1 MYLSGLDELDR
12 KILDLLTQNAR
23 YSYSE
28 LGERLGLSRVAIKNR
43 MDALEQR
50 GVIEGYTVIV
60 NPQRANGAISCYYE
74 IEARPDALEQ
84 RGVIEGYTVIV
95 NPQRANGA
103 ISCYYEIEAR
113 PDALAEVVRLLDAC
127 PTVTQIY
134 RMTGECRLHVHAVAA
149 SQDELEQLTTQVLD
163 RLPGVLSLRTNVILK
178 RIKDIKGLRL

>member
-60 NPQRANGAISCYYE
+60 NPQRTGGAISCYYE
-74 IEARPDALEQ
+74 IE
-84 RGVIEGYTVIV
+84 V
-95 NPQRANGA
+95 
-103 ISCYYEIEAR
+103 R
-113 PDALAEVVRLLDAC
+113 PDALAEVIRILNDC

-134 RMTGECRLHVHAVAA
+134 RVTGECRLHAHAVAA
-149 SQDELEQLTTQVLD
+149 GQDELERLMTQVLD
-163 RLPGVLSLRTNVILK
+163 RLPGILSLRTNVILS
-178 RIKDIKGLRL
+178 RIKDVKGLRL

>member
-74 IEARPDALEQ
+74 IEARPDAL
-84 RGVIEGYTVIV
+84 
-95 NPQRANGA
+95 
-103 ISCYYEIEAR
+103 
-113 PDALAEVVRLLDAC
+113 AEVVRRLGAS

-178 RIKDIKGLRL
+178 RIKDVKGLRL

>member
-1 MYLSGLDELDR
+1 MYLSGLDEQDR

-60 NPQRANGAISCYYE
+60 NPQRTGSAVSCYYE
-74 IEARPDALEQ
+74 IETEPAALDE
-84 RGVIEGYTVIV
+84 VIRTLE
-95 NPQRANGA
+95 
-103 ISCYYEIEAR
+103 
-113 PDALAEVVRLLDAC
+113 AC

-134 RMTGECRLHVHAVAA
+134 RVTGACALHVHAVAA
-149 SQDELEQLTTQVLD
+149 DQDELEALMAQFD
-163 RLPGVLSLRTNVILK
+163 RLPGVKSLRTNVILQ
-178 RIKDIKGLRL
+178 RIKDVKGLRL